1 LPGRIAPVLAND
13 KHMQGK
19 DEAFYSPITSGNFRR
34 IFIHAQAVEDHPGF
48 LVQVSHVLRGIF
60 AMA

>member
-1 LPGRIAPVLAND
+1 
-13 KHMQGK
+13 MQGK